1 LTDALLE
8 YTSQKVFDEGTD
20 LIDLYNSLIK
30 DTASRV
36 NPLKYSLITVN
47 VARQFTDLEEAIKFL
62 DAAKGRLAGKN
73 DASFICQ
80 IAIAEKR
87 LQLGQHHDSFEIL
100 NQVKNSL
107 EALSD
112 NDPKVYANLSRAYA
126 TYYRR
131 KEDYEN
137 FYKSSLQFLAYTPA
151 SELSEAE
158 KKDWSIKLGMAILLG
173 KNIYNIMELLDK
185 EILQSLIG
193 SDFEWLHVLLNTL
206 GRG

>member
-1 LTDALLE
+1 
-8 YTSQKVFDEGTD
+8 
-20 LIDLYNSLIK
+20 
-30 DTASRV
+30 
-36 NPLKYSLITVN
+36 LKYSLITVN

-107 EALSD
+107 ETLSD
-112 NDPKVYANLSRAYA
+112 NDPKVYASLSRAYA

>member
-1 LTDALLE
+1 M
-8 YTSQKVFDEGTD
+8 FDEGTD
-20 LIDLYNSLIK
+20 LIELYNSLIK

-47 VARQFTDLEEAIKFL
+47 VTRQFTDLEEAIKFL

-73 DASFICQ
+73 DATFICQ

-100 NQVKNSL
+100 NEVKKSL
-107 EALSD
+107 ETLSD
-112 NDPKVYANLSRAYA
+112 NDPKVYANLSKAFA

-151 SELSEAE
+151 SELSQAE

-193 SDFEWLHVLLNTL
+193 SDFEWLHVLLNAL